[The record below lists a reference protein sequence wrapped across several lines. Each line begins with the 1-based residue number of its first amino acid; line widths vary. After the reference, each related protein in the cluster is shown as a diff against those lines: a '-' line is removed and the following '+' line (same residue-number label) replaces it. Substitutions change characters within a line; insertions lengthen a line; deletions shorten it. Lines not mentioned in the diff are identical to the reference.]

1 METRIAASNGKK
13 TLTSI
18 TVYKHHFLKQHSF
31 FLTRKGGID
40 ILIDHTIYSNY
51 SSLTNDSVNVGSNLS
66 ISKPE
71 DNCLEVSF
79 PSLTSVKF
87 CEKKEMMS
95 FIVTPGDDYK
105 NTTKGL
111 LGTWNDNPNDDFT
124 LPDGTELPSSL
135 TLREI
140 HFKFGVKCK

>member
-1 METRIAASNGKK
+1 MEARIAASNGKK
-13 TLTSI
+13 NPTSI
-18 TVYKHHFLKQHSF
+18 TVYNHHFLKQHSF
-31 FLTRKGGID
+31 FLTLKGGID

>member
-13 TLTSI
+13 NLTSI
-18 TVYKHHFLKQHSF
+18 TVCKHHFLKQHSF
-31 FLTRKGGID
+31 FLTLKGGID

-111 LGTWNDNPNDDFT
+111 LGTWNDNANDDFT

>member
-13 TLTSI
+13 NLTSV
-18 TVYKHHFLKQHSF
+18 TVYKHHFLKQHFF
-31 FLTRKGGID
+31 FLTLKGGID

-124 LPDGTELPSSL
+124 LPDGTELPSAL

>member
-1 METRIAASNGKK
+1 MQLPTAKKK
-13 TLTSI
+13 TSKVLQCTSTI
-18 TVYKHHFLKQHSF
+18 ILKQRSF
-31 FLTRKGGID
+31 FLTLIGGID